1 MEIAVSIL
9 RMLLQ
14 HRIKLVVIPLLTMGL
29 IYHFSKN
36 TPDRFKTESRLFLN
50 LQESKGM
57 SLSDEDLKQYQ
68 VHTYFQNTIELL
80 KSKRNAELVQLKL
93 IRKAIESKT
102 VFSEGSE
109 ILITNQKEVLQR
121 LTELELTE
129 EFLQP
134 SEFPDSL
141 MLQFLRFHQVNTAK
155 LRELVMAFRI
165 MDSNFIKLEINE
177 ISPKRVKAL
186 ADYFIEALI
195 EENRSLAKNKV
206 KGHKDI
212 IESLLRQAKA
222 DLDDKIK
229 RLEKYKVANNI
240 INLGEHTKAI
250 VTYLVQLEG
259 QRATLLTRVQQ
270 GKTGKSEVIKSVQQG
285 NELALDLST
294 HQEILQL
301 KEQLKKMNREML
313 KKTLGNQTAEDLS
326 PIHQNID
333 NTKSQIQSKLQELS
347 RKTPYD
353 PSRVQLDL
361 VSKYVVYDLEAETSE
376 DMIHIINDE
385 IQRVMRYSSRFA
397 PFESTIGAYEQEI
410 STAQNAYLVLLNK
423 LNLTQSMEYG
433 SGENIIEVVDPP
445 FLPTKAEP
453 SKRIILILVG
463 GIVMFILMAGILIVI
478 QLLDATITSVD
489 KLERVCSL
497 PILGAI
503 PKQKPAASPSLQ
515 AGIDLIRQLQI
526 EKIAQSIV
534 TKPAS
539 IIVISS
545 TQREEGTHLLAKQV
559 ASCLQNHF
567 PSVGLLDADWTSEE
581 LDGFETV
588 RSLVAKH
595 GLYKNKASIQE
606 YIQQQQAQHSVL
618 LVVAPPISLSTDY
631 SFWYSISDSIVHSIG
646 ANRIYTK
653 VDQRIE
659 KEILNTQESLRGVVL
674 FHADI
679 ENLEEYVGEIPKER
693 GSLRKTVKKVINRNF
708 K

>member
-121 LTELELTE
+121 LTELELTK

-489 KLERVCSL
+489 KLERVCSFA
-497 PILGAI
+497 PNIG
-503 PKQKPAASPSLQ
+503 KLQ
-515 AGIDLIRQLQI
+515 
-526 EKIAQSIV
+526 
-534 TKPAS
+534 T
-539 IIVISS
+539 
-545 TQREEGTHLLAKQV
+545 
-559 ASCLQNHF
+559 
-567 PSVGLLDADWTSEE
+567 
-581 LDGFETV
+581 
-588 RSLVAKH
+588 
-595 GLYKNKASIQE
+595 
-606 YIQQQQAQHSVL
+606 
-618 LVVAPPISLSTDY
+618 
-631 SFWYSISDSIVHSIG
+631 
-646 ANRIYTK
+646 
-653 VDQRIE
+653 
-659 KEILNTQESLRGVVL
+659 
-674 FHADI
+674 
-679 ENLEEYVGEIPKER
+679 
-693 GSLRKTVKKVINRNF
+693 
-708 K
+708 